1 MKKVDD
7 NKDHTKKGF
16 GKKDSVN
23 KSFAKIDDANK
34 AFAKKENT
42 KKDFVKKDHANKSF
56 SKKDNTKKAFGDT
69 NKVFA
74 QTDQAKKAYSKK
86 EDTAK
91 LQLNQT
97 FPLTIKRLGINGE
110 GVGYFKRQVVFVP
123 GALPGEEVVVEA
135 TKVHPKFS
143 EARIKKIRKPSEHRI
158 KPLCPVYD
166 QCGGCQLQHLHYGQQ
181 LNEKRD
187 IVIQAL
193 ERHTKL
199 KIDELE
205 IRSTIGMENPWG
217 YRNKSQFQVG
227 EKDGKVLAGLYGLNS
242 HNLINIEQCAV
253 QHPAT
258 SKATEVVKGILQD
271 LKIPIY
277 NEKKHKGLVRTIVAR
292 TGVQTGEL
300 QIVLIT
306 TKKELPKKD
315 MIIQEIKKRLPEVN
329 SIVQNVNGERTSVI
343 FGKETATLE
352 GNDFIQETLGDL
364 QFELSARTFFQLNP
378 EQTVKLYNEAK
389 AAAKLTGKEKLVDAY
404 CGVGTIGLWMAGQA
418 GEVRGMDVIPESI
431 EDAEKNA
438 EKHGVKHAKFAVG
451 KAEELLPKWLKEGW
465 RPDVIV
471 VDPPRTGCDQDFL
484 KTVLKI
490 KPKTFVYVSCNPSTL
505 AKDIQ
510 TLGSHYKVE
519 YIQPVDMFPHTSQ
532 IESVTRLVLK

>member
-1 MKKVDD
+1 MKKEE
-7 NKDHTKKGF
+7 
-16 GKKDSVN
+16 SI
-23 KSFAKIDDANK
+23 KI
-34 AFAKKENT
+34 
-42 KKDFVKKDHANKSF
+42 
-56 SKKDNTKKAFGDT
+56 
-69 NKVFA
+69 
-74 QTDQAKKAYSKK
+74 QI
-86 EDTAK
+86 
-91 LQLNQT
+91 NQT

-135 TKVHPKFS
+135 TKVHPKFA
-143 EARIKKIRKPSEHRI
+143 EAKIKKIRKQSEHRI

-166 QCGGCQLQHLHYGQQ
+166 QCGGCQLQHLDYRQQ

-199 KIDELE
+199 KIDQLE
-205 IRSTIGMENPWG
+205 IRPTIGMENPWG

-258 SKATEVVKGILQD
+258 TKATETVKTILQD

-277 NEKKHKGLVRTIVAR
+277 NEKKRSGIVRTIVAR

-315 MIIQEIKKRLPEVN
+315 IIIQHIKKKLPEVN

-343 FGKETATLE
+343 FGKDTATLD
-352 GNDFIQETLGDL
+352 GSDFIQETLGDL

-378 EQTVKLYNEAK
+378 EQTVKLFNEAK

-404 CGVGTIGLWMAGQA
+404 CGVGTIGLWMADKA

-431 EDAEKNA
+431 DDAKKNA
-438 EKHGVKHAKFAVG
+438 AKHGAKHAKFFVG
-451 KAEELLPKWLKEGW
+451 KAEELLPKWLKENW
-465 RPDVIV
+465 RPDIIV
-471 VDPPRTGCDQDFL
+471 VDPPRTGCDPEFL

-505 AKDIQ
+505 AKDIAA
-510 TLGSHYKVE
+510 LSSHYKIE
-519 YIQPVDMFPHTSQ
+519 YMQPVDMFPHTAQ